1 MNKHSSIF
9 QVEEFD
15 EEECY
20 DYIEIR
26 DGGDSTAK
34 QIGFL
39 CGDKKPNDI
48 VSTGNQLYV
57 NFVSDFSTQQTGF
70 SASFAQGKKL
80 ESVLNEKVLQMIL

>member
-15 EEECY
+15 EKECY

-39 CGDKKPNDI
+39 CGDKKPDDI
-48 VSTGNQLYV
+48 VSSGNQLYV
-57 NFVSDFSTQQTGF
+57 KFVSDFSTQQTGF

-80 ESVLNEKVLQMIL
+80 ELVLNDKVLQMIL